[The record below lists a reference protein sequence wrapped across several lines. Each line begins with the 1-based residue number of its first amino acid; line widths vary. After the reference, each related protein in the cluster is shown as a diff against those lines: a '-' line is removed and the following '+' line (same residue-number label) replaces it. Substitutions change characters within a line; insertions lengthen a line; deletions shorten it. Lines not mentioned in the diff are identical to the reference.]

1 MTRKRV
7 TQIFPFLTPLR
18 QWQKRQEFYLKMK
31 YDGRNYA
38 CTKQEQILPHSVY
51 ELSTNMINPDTGMDI
66 QYQYNKV
73 HNLKIAAKT
82 MNHLIISPGQTFSF
96 WQLARYAHLYGTY
109 KEGLAL
115 VDGRLVPQKGGGL
128 CQLSNALFASF
139 LHTPLS
145 IVERHPHLIDDFP
158 SPDPDTPFGT
168 DATINEGW
176 QDLKVCN
183 RTDATFQVVISF
195 DETHMKISMYSDKPF
210 LKNISVYNGK
220 VTYRKKEDRIFQ
232 DAEVCS
238 RQIELMTGTVT
249 HQLLYVNHCQIGYPL
264 DPSIHIEE
272 ESES

>member
-38 CTKQEQILPHSVY
+38 CTKQEQVLPYSVY

-109 KEGLAL
+109 KDGLAL

-176 QDLKVCN
+176 QDLKIYN
-183 RTDATFQVVISF
+183 RTTATYQIVITF
-195 DETHMKISMYSDKPF
+195 DDPYMKISIFSDQPF
-210 LKNISVYNGK
+210 LKKISLYNGRIR
-220 VTYRKKEDRIFQ
+220 YFRKDGNIFQ
-232 DAEVCS
+232 DAEVW
-238 RQIELMTGTVT
+238 QQEMELMTGMITEKM
-249 HQLLYVNHCQIGYPL
+249 LYVNHCQIGYPL
-264 DPSIHIEE
+264 DPSVLIEE
-272 ESES
+272 E